1 MMDKSSGFDM
11 KIFVTVK
18 PNSRTERVREID
30 PTHLAV
36 SVRAPA
42 RGGEANARLI
52 EILREH
58 YNIPAHRVRIAAGFG
73 SRKKIVVIG

>member
-1 MMDKSSGFDM
+1 M

-18 PNSRTERVREID
+18 PNSRTERIVELD

-36 SVRAPA
+36 SVHAPA

-52 EILREH
+52 EILAKH
-58 YNIPAHRVRIAAGFG
+58 YNIPVRRVRIVAGFG
-73 SRKKIVVIG
+73 SRKKIVVLE